1 MGRMS
6 TNLPDL
12 RKASGWSLR
21 DLKRITGIPIS
32 TLSEYE
38 RGIRTPW
45 NDDIPKLKDAFG
57 EPVHF
62 WINVS
67 PATRAKKGAA

>member
-1 MGRMS
+1 MVSMKS
-6 TNLPDL
+6 NLKDL
-12 RKASGWSLR
+12 RESRKWSLR
-21 DLKRITGIPIS
+21 DLEAITGIPIS

-62 WINVS
+62 FFNVS
-67 PATRAKKGAA
+67 PVTRAKKGAA